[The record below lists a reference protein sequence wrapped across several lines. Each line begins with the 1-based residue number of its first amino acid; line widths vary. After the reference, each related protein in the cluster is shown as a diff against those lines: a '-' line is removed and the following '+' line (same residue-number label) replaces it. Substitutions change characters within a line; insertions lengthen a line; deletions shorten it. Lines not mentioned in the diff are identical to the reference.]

1 MSKIIQFKGQDEEQH
16 SCPTCDL
23 VWSYLGEVIDS
34 ESPEE
39 LFEALSGLVSEAKDL
54 GLKEYLVAEL
64 DAKAELLDILEG
76 NCCDCDECCGQCED
90 ED

>member
-39 LFEALSGLVSEAKDL
+39 LFEA
-54 GLKEYLVAEL
+54 
-64 DAKAELLDILEG
+64 
-76 NCCDCDECCGQCED
+76 
-90 ED
+90 